1 MAARIFMRPPQP
13 SHRSTSTR
21 KTRLINSAQVV
32 LRLLRDSDGTA
43 CASDG
48 GTSDP
53 AAGVTSAGPRA
64 GFSAGTIA
72 DLQAAAGPS
81 TP

>member
-1 MAARIFMRPPQP
+1 MPRQSRILAASVGARMAARIF
-13 SHRSTSTR
+13 
-21 KTRLINSAQVV
+21 I
-32 LRLLRDSDGTA
+32 
-43 CASDG
+43 
-48 GTSDP
+48 